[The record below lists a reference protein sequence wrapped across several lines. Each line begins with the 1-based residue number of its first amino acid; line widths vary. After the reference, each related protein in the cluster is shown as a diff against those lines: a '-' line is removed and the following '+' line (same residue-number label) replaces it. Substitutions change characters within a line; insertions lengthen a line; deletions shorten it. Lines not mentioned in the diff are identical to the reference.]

1 MLMDDDI
8 RRDQILFVNK
18 DKYGISHISSL
29 SLLNGVRKNYIF
41 SKKYLKGL
49 YVDVPNIN
57 E

>member
-1 MLMDDDI
+1 MIKKIKLGKYTN
-8 RRDQILFVNK
+8 LFVNK

-29 SLLNGVRKNYIF
+29 SLLNGVRKNDIF